1 MKRML
6 LAFLSMT
13 IGICSSAEGVSGLQ
27 FDASRGVAGS
37 LTLPWGEVVKYT
49 AYMNL
54 YYVTNV
60 EDSTYQYM
68 NIYVP
73 EGATQTS
80 PIFMPNGVGGY
91 MASPPSRMD
100 AGAASGRALAEGC
113 VVALPGARGRNS
125 TITQGGETF
134 YTGRAPKGLLDL
146 KAAVRFLRH
155 FDKEMLGDAEK
166 IITNGTSAG
175 GAMSSLLGSSGNN
188 PAYESYL
195 KEMGAADERDDV
207 FASVCFCPIVD
218 LDHADMAY
226 EWLYGCTNGKNRT
239 ISEAQQTVSE
249 ELAALF
255 PDYLASLSLKKADGT
270 LLTEENY
277 LDYVKGFLIA
287 SAQEAKDAGADIPDS
302 IGFKFS
308 NGQMFEAPVNGGPGM
323 AGGPDVGRQGMK
335 ERPEG
340 MVPGGPEGMPERPEG
355 MPERPEGMAP
365 GGPEGMPGSMGGPEG
380 GRRGGRPGGM
390 PGGMG
395 GQGEYIVDL
404 DMPTYLNY
412 VVSTIALK
420 TPPAFDSQNVAGGKA
435 SGENEEFGDET
446 GSSVNFTNFSLAKAT
461 GKSDA
466 EVDAQTA
473 ELVRIMNPMSMLADE
488 GSTVAK
494 HWYIRHG
501 ARDRDTSFPVPIN
514 LATKLENLGKDVNFK
529 LPWNRPHSGDYAL
542 NELFDWIKEVT
553 K

>member
-1 MKRML
+1 MKKSL
-6 LAFLSMT
+6 LVFLSMT
-13 IGICSSAEGVSGLQ
+13 FGLCSMAEGVEGLQ
-27 FDASRGVAGS
+27 FDVSRGAAGT
-37 LTLPWGEVVKYT
+37 LTMPWGEVVKYT

-73 EGATQTS
+73 EGATQAS

-125 TITQGGETF
+125 TITKGGETI

-175 GAMSSLLGSSGNN
+175 GAMSSLLGTSGNN

-249 ELAALF
+249 ELAALY

-270 LLTEENY
+270 LLTGENY
-277 LDYVKGFLIA
+277 LDYVKSFLMA
-287 SAQEAKDAGADIPDS
+287 SAQEAKDAGAEIPDS

-308 NGQMFEAPVNGGPGM
+308 NGQLFEAPVNGGMGM
-323 AGGPDVGRQGMK
+323 AEGPIIGGQRLPEPPQGMA
-335 ERPEG
+335 PN
-340 MVPGGPEGMPERPEG
+340 RPEG
-355 MPERPEGMAP
+355 MPERPQGMIP
-365 GGPEGMPGSMGGPEG
+365 GGPQGMKGPMGGPRD
-380 GRRGGRPGGM
+380 GRRNGRPGGM

-395 GQGEYIVDL
+395 EQGEYIVDL

-412 VVSTIALK
+412 VASTIALK
-420 TPPAFDSQNVAGGKA
+420 TPPAFDSQNVAEGKA
-435 SGENEEFGDET
+435 SGENEEFGDQT

-461 GKSDA
+461 GRADA
-466 EVDAQTA
+466 EVDAKTA
-473 ELVRIMNPMSMLADE
+473 ELVRIMNPMSMLLDE
-488 GSTVAK
+488 GSTVAQ

-501 ARDRDTSFPVPIN
+501 ARDRDTSFPIPIN
-514 LATKLENLGKDVNFK
+514 LATKLENLGKEVNFK

-542 NELFDWIKEVT
+542 NELFEWIKEVT